1 MAHTASF
8 RTILV
13 PLDGSLLAEQAL
25 PLARRIAERAGSKL
39 RLALVHQIPLPPLDG
54 SGAKLFTSIELAS
67 RKAER
72 SYLRAL
78 QARLRDQGVRLA
90 SAVSLTGAVGP
101 ALAQY
106 VQDLGIDLVVM
117 ATHGRG
123 GIRRAWLG
131 SIADYMVRHLQV
143 PILLVRPSEQ
153 GAAPEP
159 TRGADQILVPLDG
172 SPLAEEA
179 LEPAAELARAWGAEL
194 TLLQVVYPVVF
205 MSDEMLGFTAPY
217 DEDLTA
223 RLRTQAE
230 DHIRGQAERLRGQGL
245 RATGVAVIGWSA
257 ADSILQAARP
267 DRVAAI
273 AIATHGRGGIQ
284 RLALGSVADKL
295 VRAAEVPVLVH
306 RPAGRQKAAPRKRAE
321 PARVAAKPRRTGTR
335 ARTRAAR

>member
-1 MAHTASF
+1 MANTSSF

-39 RLALVHQIPLPPLDG
+39 RLALVHQIPLPPLDA
-54 SGAKLFTSIELAS
+54 SGAKLFTSLELAS

-90 SAVSLTGAVGP
+90 STVSLSGAVGP

-106 VQDLGIDLVVM
+106 VQELGIDLVVM

-123 GIRRAWLG
+123 GLRRAWLG
-131 SIADYMVRHLQV
+131 SIADYMVRHLRV
-143 PILLVRPSEQ
+143 PVLLVRPSEE
-153 GAAPEP
+153 GAPPERAP
-159 TRGADQILVPLDG
+159 GADQILVPLDG

-179 LEPAAELARAWGAEL
+179 LGPAAELARAWGAEL

-205 MSDEMLGFTAPY
+205 MSDEMLGFSAPY
-217 DEDLTA
+217 DEELTA

-230 DHIRGQAERLRGQGL
+230 DHIRDHAERLRGQGL
-245 RATGVAVIGWSA
+245 RATGVAVVGWNA

-273 AIATHGRGGIQ
+273 AIATHGRGGIK

-295 VRAAEVPVLVH
+295 VRASEVPVLVH
-306 RPAGRQKAAPRKRAE
+306 RPAGREKATPRKRAE
-321 PARVAAKPRRTGTR
+321 PARVVVKPRRSGAR